1 MFKQHDSGFTLIE
14 LVITVAIIGIL
25 AAIALPA
32 YQGYVQKA
40 RRADA
45 LSAISR
51 IQQAQIQQRS
61 FERRYAASL
70 AALTPPPPEYS
81 EDGAYRLSSGVLA
94 GHPAG
99 SAFWVEAQAASDGA
113 QAGDTACA
121 TIRLEQIGT
130 RSLRTPAV
138 CWR

>member
-1 MFKQHDSGFTLIE
+1 MFRKYPSGFTLIE
-14 LVITVAIIGIL
+14 LVIAVALIGIL

-32 YQGYVQKA
+32 YQDYVQKA

-51 IQQAQIQQRS
+51 IQQAQIQQRG
-61 FERRYAASL
+61 FERRYAPSL
-70 AALTPPPPEYS
+70 AALNPPQPELS
-81 EDGAYRLSSGVLA
+81 EDGAYRLSSGELA
-94 GHPAG
+94 GHPAAY
-99 SAFWVEAQAASDGA
+99 AFWVEARAASDGA

-130 RSLRTPAV
+130 RTLRTPEA